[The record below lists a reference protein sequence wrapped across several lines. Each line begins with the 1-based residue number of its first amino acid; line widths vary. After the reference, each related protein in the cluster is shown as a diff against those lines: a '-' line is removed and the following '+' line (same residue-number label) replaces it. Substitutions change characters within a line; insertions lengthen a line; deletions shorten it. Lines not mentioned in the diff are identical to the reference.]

1 MFDLSDDSEAS
12 VDLPT
17 DLSSNQ
23 LLVERVI
30 TKVFTQYH
38 CDVVITDRL
47 RSLFT
52 SKLWRMGKALQAL
65 GGTGRARQIQKW
77 KDTKWPIELHD
88 KEIIPSNRKRKPD
101 NVLIQSS
108 KPKYAK
114 VESDLKESKKKL
126 KDMTNQVQLLNRSNK
141 KLSLA
146 LKANGVSNASTPV
159 RGRGKKKWTQYSSQY
174 QRKKR
179 KQIAQDVR
187 SALSFV
193 ADDNFEHT
201 KVELRNSESGEV
213 LTVHNDGRT
222 LVQKQHSPEPQNLVS
237 KTLYI
242 KERYNLSNTAYHELA
257 MVNSSLPRSYALTKA
272 ARELDALS
280 IIRPTP
286 GKVHGVQQSLTE
298 RLLKHARHLK
308 EANPLFPQ
316 GSHIR
321 VKITGDGTVIS
332 RSMHAVVIAFTIV
345 EDGANPNSPGGNH
358 TIALLNT
365 GENYTDLLESLED
378 IRDEIQHL
386 KSLSL
391 DGVQYGVEFFL
402 GADWKYLALII
413 GIEAANAR
421 YSCIWCT
428 CPSEDRHDISK
439 EWSFRDKDKGARTIE
454 DIQRLAALKK
464 RGSVKFGCARQ
475 PIFPSIPIDHVIPD
489 VLHLFLR
496 ICDVLINLLILELRR
511 LDGIEKSK
519 LQTFDRSKTRH
530 VVKYEEFL
538 NNECKISFHMYLDK
552 EKKTL
557 KWRDLRGPEKIQLL
571 KVVNLPNLFPE
582 INNATKIQEIW
593 VEFREIYGV
602 LRSTTPLSTSE
613 VKTFKSRIWKWLTLF
628 LSVYQTKHVT
638 PYMHL
643 LVSHIPEFL
652 EKYGTISQFSQQGL
666 EKLNDDITK
675 DYFRSTNHR
684 DPDALKQL
692 LLKLNRLEELEGQ
705 DCSRSKQVHVCRK
718 CKNAGHNSRT
728 CSRAL

>member
-1 MFDLSDDSEAS
+1 
-12 VDLPT
+12 
-17 DLSSNQ
+17 
-23 LLVERVI
+23 
-30 TKVFTQYH
+30 
-38 CDVVITDRL
+38 
-47 RSLFT
+47 
-52 SKLWRMGKALQAL
+52 
-65 GGTGRARQIQKW
+65 
-77 KDTKWPIELHD
+77 
-88 KEIIPSNRKRKPD
+88 
-101 NVLIQSS
+101 
-108 KPKYAK
+108 
-114 VESDLKESKKKL
+114 
-126 KDMTNQVQLLNRSNK
+126 MTNQVQLLNRSNK

-222 LVQKQHSPEPQNLVS
+222 LVQKQHSPEPENLVS

-464 RGSVKFGCARQ
+464 RGFGCARQ

-728 CSRAL
+728 CSRAI